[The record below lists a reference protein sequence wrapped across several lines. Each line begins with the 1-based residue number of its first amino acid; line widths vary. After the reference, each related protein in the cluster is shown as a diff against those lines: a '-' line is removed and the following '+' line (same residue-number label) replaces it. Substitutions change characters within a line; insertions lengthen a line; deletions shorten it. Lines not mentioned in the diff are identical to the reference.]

1 MTKTY
6 KCLQCDKTFKRKNY
20 RLKHVRNQHQFF
32 QCEICSQHIKEGS
45 RNVHIMRCKRREQ
58 LKTTR
63 CLLCNKNFAFEN
75 ILYHLKN
82 THNAWEHIK
91 ISPKPAA
98 RSPPPLVYED
108 KGLQVTDGTIAPPTT
123 PEQQVPEEI
132 EKIVQELRN
141 LEQATQNIQEQATQE
156 QMPEN
161 SAEQLMD
168 ISSEDLVKFNDFD
181 FNLLL
186 L

>member
-1 MTKTY
+1 MTATP
-6 KCLQCDKTFKRKNY
+6 T
-20 RLKHVRNQHQFF
+20 
-32 QCEICSQHIKEGS
+32 
-45 RNVHIMRCKRREQ
+45 
-58 LKTTR
+58 
-63 CLLCNKNFAFEN
+63 
-75 ILYHLKN
+75 
-82 THNAWEHIK
+82 
-91 ISPKPAA
+91 A
-98 RSPPPLVYED
+98 RSPPPIIYED

-156 QMPEN
+156 QRTEN

-168 ISSEDLVKFNDFD
+168 ISSEDLIKFDNFD

>member
-1 MTKTY
+1 MT
-6 KCLQCDKTFKRKNY
+6 
-20 RLKHVRNQHQFF
+20 
-32 QCEICSQHIKEGS
+32 
-45 RNVHIMRCKRREQ
+45 
-58 LKTTR
+58 
-63 CLLCNKNFAFEN
+63 
-75 ILYHLKN
+75 
-82 THNAWEHIK
+82 
-91 ISPKPAA
+91 PKPAA

-108 KGLQVTDGTIAPPTT
+108 KGLQVENGRIAPPPT
-123 PEQQVPEEI
+123 PEQEVPEEI

-141 LEQATQNIQEQATQE
+141 LEQATQNIQEQAIQE

-161 SAEQLMD
+161 PAEQLMD

>member
-1 MTKTY
+1 MLGTSIS
-6 KCLQCDKTFKRKNY
+6 
-20 RLKHVRNQHQFF
+20 FF

-45 RNVHIMRCKRREQ
+45 RTVHVLRCKRREQ
-58 LKTTR
+58 LKTIR
-63 CLLCNKNFAFEN
+63 CLLCNKNFAFDS

-91 ISPKPAA
+91 ISTKPAA
-98 RSPPPLVYED
+98 RSPKPMIYED
-108 KGLQVTDGTIAPPTT
+108 KGLQVENGRVAPPPT
-123 PEQQVPEEI
+123 PEQEVPEEI

-141 LEQATQNIQEQATQE
+141 LDQATEKIKEQRT
-156 QMPEN
+156 EN
-161 SAEQLMD
+161 PGTAEQLMD
-168 ISSEDLVKFNDFD
+168 EISSEDLIKFDNFD

>member
-1 MTKTY
+1 MTAT
-6 KCLQCDKTFKRKNY
+6 
-20 RLKHVRNQHQFF
+20 
-32 QCEICSQHIKEGS
+32 
-45 RNVHIMRCKRREQ
+45 
-58 LKTTR
+58 
-63 CLLCNKNFAFEN
+63 
-75 ILYHLKN
+75 
-82 THNAWEHIK
+82 
-91 ISPKPAA
+91 PAA

-108 KGLQVTDGTIAPPTT
+108 KGLQVADGTIAPPTT

-132 EKIVQELRN
+132 EKIVHELRN

>member
-1 MTKTY
+1 MPKQYT
-6 KCLQCDKTFKRKNY
+6 CLQCDKMFKRKSY
-20 RLKHVRNQHQFF
+20 RLKHVINQHQFF
-32 QCEICSQHIKEGS
+32 QCEICKQNVKLGS
-45 RNVHIMRCKRREQ
+45 RTVHVLRCKQR
-58 LKTTR
+58 
-63 CLLCNKNFAFEN
+63 
-75 ILYHLKN
+75 
-82 THNAWEHIK
+82 EHIK
-91 ISPKPAA
+91 MPAKSTA

-108 KGLQVTDGTIAPPTT
+108 KGLQVTDGTVAPPTT

-132 EKIVQELRN
+132 EKIVQELKN
-141 LEQATQNIQEQATQE
+141 LEEATQNIQEQATQK

-168 ISSEDLVKFNDFD
+168 ISSDDLVKFNDFD

>member
-1 MTKTY
+1 MPKQY
-6 KCLQCDKTFKRKNY
+6 SCLQCDKMFKRKSY
-20 RLKHVRNQHQFF
+20 RLKHVINQHQFF
-32 QCEICSQHIKEGS
+32 QCEICKQNVKLGS
-45 RNVHIMRCKRREQ
+45 RTVHVLRCKQREQ
-58 LKTTR
+58 MKTTR
-63 CLLCNKNFAFEN
+63 CLLCDKNFTFDT
-75 ILYHLKN
+75 ILYHLKHS
-82 THNAWEHIK
+82 HNVWEHIK
-91 ISPKPAA
+91 MSATSTA

-123 PEQQVPEEI
+123 PEQEVPEEI
-132 EKIVQELRN
+132 EKIVQELKN
-141 LEQATQNIQEQATQE
+141 LEEATQNIQEQATQK

-168 ISSEDLVKFNDFD
+168 ISSDDLVKFNDFD

>member
-1 MTKTY
+1 MKT
-6 KCLQCDKTFKRKNY
+6 
-20 RLKHVRNQHQFF
+20 
-32 QCEICSQHIKEGS
+32 
-45 RNVHIMRCKRREQ
+45 M
-58 LKTTR
+58 R
-63 CLLCNKNFAFEN
+63 CLLCDKNFAFDT
-75 ILYHLKN
+75 ILYHLK
-82 THNAWEHIK
+82 HSHQVWEHVK
-91 ISPKPAA
+91 TRRATPTA
-98 RSPPPLVYED
+98 PPLTYED
-108 KGLQVTDGTIAPPTT
+108 KGLQVVDGTTAPPTT

-132 EKIVQELRN
+132 ERIVHELRN

-161 SAEQLMD
+161 PAEQLMD

>member
-1 MTKTY
+1 M
-6 KCLQCDKTFKRKNY
+6 
-20 RLKHVRNQHQFF
+20 
-32 QCEICSQHIKEGS
+32 
-45 RNVHIMRCKRREQ
+45 
-58 LKTTR
+58 
-63 CLLCNKNFAFEN
+63 
-75 ILYHLKN
+75 
-82 THNAWEHIK
+82 
-91 ISPKPAA
+91 
-98 RSPPPLVYED
+98 
-108 KGLQVTDGTIAPPTT
+108 TDGTIAPPTT

-141 LEQATQNIQEQATQE
+141 LEQATRNIQEQATQE

>member
-1 MTKTY
+1 MP
-6 KCLQCDKTFKRKNY
+6 
-20 RLKHVRNQHQFF
+20 
-32 QCEICSQHIKEGS
+32 
-45 RNVHIMRCKRREQ
+45 
-58 LKTTR
+58 
-63 CLLCNKNFAFEN
+63 A
-75 ILYHLKN
+75 
-82 THNAWEHIK
+82 
-91 ISPKPAA
+91 KPTA
-98 RSPPPLVYED
+98 PPLTYED
-108 KGLQVTDGTIAPPTT
+108 KGLQVVDGTIAPPTT

-156 QMPEN
+156 QMTEN
-161 SAEQLMD
+161 PVTTEQLMD